1 MATHSSVLAW
11 RIPETGEPGGLLSLG
26 SHRVGHDWSDLAAAA
41 AASSSPCEQVAYE
54 FISSS
59 SNYSSSRLNHSSC
72 FPFPQPICSF
82 LGKLVHY
89 SSCKLNCIYW
99 VLTGCWSFPS
109 GSEVKASA
117 CNAGDLG
124 SIPGSGRSS
133 GEGNGDPFQYSC
145 LENLVDGGAW
155 LATVQGVEKSQTGL
169 SNFTFTFNW
178 VLGSTKKGSSCHW
191 LMWGPT
197 WYPGSHAL
205 LTVSNSNCLLYPFLD
220 NGIQNSNTKNI
231 ET

>member
-155 LATVQGVEKSQTGL
+155 LATVHGV
-169 SNFTFTFNW
+169 
-178 VLGSTKKGSSCHW
+178 TKR
-191 LMWGPT
+191 T
-197 WYPGSHAL
+197 
-205 LTVSNSNCLLYPFLD
+205 
-220 NGIQNSNTKNI
+220 QSNTWKI
-231 ET
+231 TATPLSRGRVHIYVLQIREVKLKILSKSIHLRICRIHIQIIIFLLQIS